1 MTDNPST
8 HDTKWMKL
16 APLPDDSDFYRM
28 INIDADKFIITS
40 FMHIMDLFEYDA
52 LTDTFHRIIKDT
64 SSNDKSKS
72 GHSSIAF
79 DKSKQML
86 YFHKK
91 KDIISIDL

>member
-40 FMHIMDLFEYDA
+40 FMHIMDLYEYDA
-52 LTDTFHRIIKDT
+52 LTNTFYRIIKD
-64 SSNDKSKS
+64 SNDKSKP
-72 GHSSIAF
+72 
-79 DKSKQML
+79 
-86 YFHKK
+86 
-91 KDIISIDL
+91 DIISIDLKTKVKTYVVHKEAV